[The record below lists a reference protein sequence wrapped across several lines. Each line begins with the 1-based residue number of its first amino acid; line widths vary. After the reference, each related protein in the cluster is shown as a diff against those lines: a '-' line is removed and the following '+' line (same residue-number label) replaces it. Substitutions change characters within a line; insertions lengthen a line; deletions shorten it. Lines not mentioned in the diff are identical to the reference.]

1 MRAKILKRI
10 LVILCIL
17 TILLPISSEVLA
29 KIANSAAGS
38 KQTFG
43 ISLSHQSKKLDGT
56 AGIRFGY
63 KIDNREAYRIYSGS
77 DNTEGYID
85 TVLCLDQTGKFPKED
100 NTSQGEYTSLGV
112 ANASTLNQAKSSI
125 TASDAQKI
133 QWLIRNALLPE
144 DSEEMRNQKLDKIF
158 ASALAGTEHTENPL
172 TVDYI
177 KTILTE
183 DDIVFALQC
192 AIWKITNNTAIGS
205 MLGTSDNG
213 ANWDGLEGNDRW
225 GYKGRKGIFIRYIT
239 NYYNTQLE
247 GNLNED
253 TSPKTNPT

>member
-77 DNTEGYID
+77 DNIHFFILFCPKKAGYNNRTADIASYRN
-85 TVLCLDQTGKFPKED
+85 CH
-100 NTSQGEYTSLGV
+100 EYHCNRV
-112 ANASTLNQAKSSI
+112 
-125 TASDAQKI
+125 
-133 QWLIRNALLPE
+133 
-144 DSEEMRNQKLDKIF
+144 
-158 ASALAGTEHTENPL
+158 
-172 TVDYI
+172 
-177 KTILTE
+177 
-183 DDIVFALQC
+183 
-192 AIWKITNNTAIGS
+192 
-205 MLGTSDNG
+205 
-213 ANWDGLEGNDRW
+213 
-225 GYKGRKGIFIRYIT
+225 
-239 NYYNTQLE
+239 
-247 GNLNED
+247 
-253 TSPKTNPT
+253 

>member
-1 MRAKILKRI
+1 M
-10 LVILCIL
+10 VI
-17 TILLPISSEVLA
+17 
-29 KIANSAAGS
+29 
-38 KQTFG
+38 
-43 ISLSHQSKKLDGT
+43 KL
-56 AGIRFGY
+56 IM
-63 KIDNREAYRIYSGS
+63 REAYRIYSGS

-192 AIWKITNNTAIGS
+192 AIWKITNNTVSVLQRTDLKKIH
-205 MLGTSDNG
+205 
-213 ANWDGLEGNDRW
+213 
-225 GYKGRKGIFIRYIT
+225 
-239 NYYNTQLE
+239 
-247 GNLNED
+247 
-253 TSPKTNPT
+253 